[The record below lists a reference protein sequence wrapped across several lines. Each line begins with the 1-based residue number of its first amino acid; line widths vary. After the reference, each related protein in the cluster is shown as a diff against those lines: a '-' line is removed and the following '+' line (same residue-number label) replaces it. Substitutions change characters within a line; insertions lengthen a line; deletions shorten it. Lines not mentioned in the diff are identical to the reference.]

1 MTLIGDA
8 SLLRLLQLTSPA
20 LPLGAFAYS
29 QGIEYAAEAG
39 WVRDEA
45 TAVDWIIGL
54 LDGPVRHLDLPLLS
68 RMHDAWLAGDVA
80 TVREWS
86 SLLLAFRESAE
97 LEQEDLHLGHSLA
110 RVLVGHGVASAQD
123 WTRSEDAT
131 FAALHALAAATWT
144 IPSRSALLGY
154 GFAWAEAQTG
164 ALSRLL
170 PLGQL
175 AIQRVLSRIIE
186 ALPAAV
192 EGAEQVPDD
201 DIGALAPSHA
211 IASALHETQYCRLFR
226 S

>member
-1 MTLIGDA
+1 LTLIGDA

-29 QGIEYAAEAG
+29 QGIEYAAQAG
-39 WVRDEA
+39 WVKDEA
-45 TAVDWIIGL
+45 DATDWIIGL
-54 LDGPVRHLDLPLLS
+54 VEGPIRHLDLPILL
-68 RMHDAWLAGDVA
+68 RMHGAWLAEDEA
-80 TVREWS
+80 RVRKLS

-97 LEQEDLHLGHSLA
+97 LEEEDLHLGHSLA
-110 RVLVGHGVASAQD
+110 RVLVGHGVRAAQD
-123 WTRSEDAT
+123 WMRSEDAT
-131 FAALHALAAATWT
+131 FAALHALAAATWG
-144 IPSRSALLGY
+144 IPSQGALLGY

-175 AIQRVLSRIIE
+175 AIQRVLSRIID

-192 EGAEQVPDD
+192 ESAQQVSDD
-201 DIGALAPSHA
+201 DIGAVAPSHA

>member
-29 QGIEYAAEAG
+29 QGIEYATEAA
-39 WVRDEA
+39 WVKDEA
-45 TAVDWIIGL
+45 TAVEWIQGL
-54 LDGPVRHLDLPLLS
+54 LEGPISHLDLPILS
-68 RMHDAWLAGDVA
+68 RMHAAWLANDEA

-86 SLLLAFRESAE
+86 AVLLAFRESAE
-97 LEQEDLHLGHSLA
+97 LEQEDVHLGHSLA
-110 RVLVGHGVASAQD
+110 RVLVGHGIDRAHAF
-123 WTRSEDAT
+123 TRSEDAT
-131 FAALHALAAATWT
+131 FAALHALAAVAWA
-144 IPSRSALLGY
+144 IPPRSALLGY
-154 GFAWAEAQTG
+154 GFAWAEAQSG

-175 AIQRVLSRIIE
+175 AIQRILSRLIE

-192 EGAEQVPDD
+192 ETALLLSDE

-211 IASALHETQYCRLFR
+211 MASALHETQYCRLFR

>member
-1 MTLIGDA
+1 LTLIGDA

-29 QGIEYAAEAG
+29 QGIEYAAEVG
-39 WVRDEA
+39 WVKDEA
-45 TAVDWIIGL
+45 SAADWIIGL
-54 LDGPVRHLDLPLLS
+54 LEGPIRHLDLPILS
-68 RMHDAWLAGDVA
+68 RMHGAWLGGDEA

-86 SLLLAFRESAE
+86 ALLLAFRESAE

-110 RVLVGHGVASAQD
+110 RVLVGHGMESARS
-123 WTRSEDAT
+123 WTRSDHAT
-131 FAALHALAAATWT
+131 FAALHALAATTWS
-144 IPSRSALLGY
+144 IPSKTALLGY

-192 EGAEQVPDD
+192 EGAQQVSDD

>member
-1 MTLIGDA
+1 LTLIGDA

-29 QGIEYAAEAG
+29 QGIEYAAQAG
-39 WVRDEA
+39 WVKDEA
-45 TAVDWIIGL
+45 SAGDWIIGL
-54 LDGPVRHLDLPLLS
+54 LEGPIRHLDLPILF
-68 RMHDAWLAGDVA
+68 RMHAAWLAGDVA
-80 TVREWS
+80 EVRELS
-86 SLLLAFRESAE
+86 SRLLAFRESAE

-110 RVLVGHGVASAQD
+110 RVLVGQGITAALD

-144 IPSRSALLGY
+144 IPPQSALLGY

-186 ALPAAV
+186 ALPSAV
-192 EGAEQVPDD
+192 EGAQEIADD

>member
-1 MTLIGDA
+1 LTLIGDA

-39 WVRDEA
+39 WVKDEA
-45 TAVDWIIGL
+45 SAADWIVGL
-54 LDGPVRHLDLPLLS
+54 LEGPIRHLDLPILA
-68 RMHDAWLAGDVA
+68 RMHGAWLAGEEA
-80 TVREWS
+80 SVRELS
-86 SLLLAFRESAE
+86 VRLLAFRESAE

-110 RVLVGHGVASAQD
+110 RVLVGHGIETARP

-131 FAALHALAAATWT
+131 FAALHALAATTWA
-144 IPSRSALLGY
+144 IPSHSALLGY

-175 AIQRVLSRIIE
+175 AIQRVLSLVIE
-186 ALPAAV
+186 ALPASIDAAQRV
-192 EGAEQVPDD
+192 TDD
-201 DIGALAPSHA
+201 DIGALAPSHS
-211 IASALHETQYCRLFR
+211 IASALHETQYSRLFR

>member
-29 QGIEYAAEAG
+29 QGLEYAAHAG
-39 WVRDEA
+39 WVKDEA
-45 TAVDWIIGL
+45 SASDWIVGL
-54 LDGPVRHLDLPLLS
+54 LEGPICHLDLPLLS
-68 RMHDAWLAGDVA
+68 RMHAAWLASDEPS
-80 TVREWS
+80 VRELS
-86 SLLLAFRESAE
+86 SHLLAFRESAE
-97 LEQEDLHLGHSLA
+97 LEQEDLHLGRSLA
-110 RVLVGHGVASAQD
+110 RVLVGQGIAAAQG
-123 WTRSEDAT
+123 WTRSDDAT
-131 FAALHALAAATWT
+131 FAALHALAATSWL
-144 IPSRSALLGY
+144 IPAKSALLGY

-186 ALPAAV
+186 ALPATV
-192 EGAEQVPDD
+192 EASLEVRDAD
-201 DIGALAPSHA
+201 VGALSPSHA

>member
-29 QGIEYAAEAG
+29 QGIEYAAEAA
-39 WVRDEA
+39 WVKDEA
-45 TAVDWIIGL
+45 TAVEWIQGL
-54 LDGPVRHLDLPLLS
+54 LEGPIGHLDLPVLS
-68 RMHDAWLAGDVA
+68 RMHAAWLANDEA
-80 TVREWS
+80 TVRDWS
-86 SLLLAFRESAE
+86 AVLLAFRESAA

-110 RVLVGHGVASAQD
+110 RVLVGHGIDRAQAF
-123 WTRSEDAT
+123 TRSEDAT
-131 FAALHALAAATWT
+131 FAALHALAAVTWA
-144 IPSRSALLGY
+144 IPPRSALLGY
-154 GFAWAEAQTG
+154 GFAWAEAQSG

-175 AIQRVLSRIIE
+175 AIQRILSRLVE

-192 EGAEQVPDD
+192 EAALLVSDE

-211 IASALHETQYCRLFR
+211 MASALHETQYCRLFR